1 MPEIRIGT
9 SDYSF
14 QDWKGPFYPEIVK
27 VHKQVTHQ
35 RTNIEIS
42 MESLFTALEP
52 IAQSRRLKV
61 FLTQFPYS
69 FKHSEQSRK
78 HLIHLSVFTK
88 VIQRHGGTSRR
99 VIGTIIY
106 ILQNNYP
113 NGKAT

>member
-42 MESLFTALEP
+42 MENLFTSLEP
-52 IAQSRRLKV
+52 IAQSGRLKV

-78 HLIHLSVFTK
+78 HLIHLHELCADWPFSLNSIRRAGYSLALFT
-88 VIQRHGGTSRR
+88 IH
-99 VIGTIIY
+99 
-106 ILQNNYP
+106 
-113 NGKAT
+113 